1 MEKESIDYNK
11 VADEIP
17 AEWFTETEISDISET
32 MFDNLKNAMNTD
44 IDEAANLVN
53 CTSEDILET
62 LQKAANIYG
71 RMMLFEEKFSDIVA
85 KFPKETDGEIN
96 YPDKILAKIFGVNI
110 EEAVDIFQNHFGL
123 GNDDDLSKMVLKP
136 NSII

>member
-53 CTSEDILET
+53 CASEDILKT

-123 GNDDDLSKMVLKP
+123 GNDEDLSKMVLKP